1 MISSTSNPRIKNLK
15 KLMTNAR
22 YRREKGCFP
31 VEGPR
36 MFFEIPK
43 DRILEV
49 YVTEAFKERY
59 RETLTGYPCEVIEDR
74 IMRSLSDTKT
84 PQGVMAMVRRQETSL
99 TDLLNKD
106 KPQAFLLLENLQ
118 DPGNLGTM
126 LRTAEAAGMT
136 GVIVDRRSVDPY
148 NTKVIRSSMGAI
160 LRLPLLEC
168 DDLGPVC
175 RQMKEAGIRIFAGHL
190 DGESLY
196 QSDFR
201 VSCAFLIG
209 NEGQGLSPEIM
220 AQADQGIRIPM
231 KGKVESL
238 NAAMAATILMYELL
252 RQREW
257 AGDGGRLL

>member
-1 MISSTSNPRIKNLK
+1 
-15 KLMTNAR
+15 
-22 YRREKGCFP
+22 
-31 VEGPR
+31 

-49 YVTEAFKERY
+49 YVTEAFEERY
-59 RETLTGYPCEVIEDR
+59 RENLIGYPYEVIEDR

-84 PQGVMAMVRRQETSL
+84 PQGILAMVRRQETSL
-99 TDLLNKD
+99 SDLLNKD

-175 RQMKEAGIRIFAGHL
+175 QQMKDAGIRIFAGHL

-196 QSDFR
+196 RSDFC

-238 NAAMAATILMYELL
+238 NAAMAATVLMYELL

-257 AGDGGRLL
+257 AEDGGRLL

>member
-15 KLMTNAR
+15 KLMTSAR
-22 YRREKGCFP
+22 FRREKDCFP

-43 DRILEV
+43 DRILET
-49 YVTEAFKERY
+49 YVTESFKDRY
-59 RETLTGYPCEVIEDR
+59 EEALRAYPHEVIEDR
-74 IMRSLSDTKT
+74 IMRSLSDTRT
-84 PQGVMAMVRRQETSL
+84 PQGVLALVRRQETRLS
-99 TDLLNKD
+99 DLLD
-106 KPQAFLLLENLQ
+106 KEGSRAFLLLENLQ
-118 DPGNLGTM
+118 DPGNLGTI

-160 LRLPLLEC
+160 LRLPLMEC
-168 DDLGPVC
+168 DALLPVC
-175 RQMKEAGIRIFAGHL
+175 QHMKAAGIRIFAGHL
-190 DGESLY
+190 DGEPLY
-196 QSDFR
+196 RSDFR
-201 VSCAFLIG
+201 GSCAFLIG

-238 NAAMAATILMYELL
+238 NAAMAAAVLMYELL

-257 AGDGGRLL
+257 TGDDR